1 MRTKVIFLLLGVS
14 FLSVST
20 TGQGPTITAVATVK
34 QLCQGVITASS
45 DALFNVGRE
54 VPSSDYEWTV
64 LHNDALMLA
73 ESGNL
78 LMIGGRAR
86 DADEWMV
93 MSQELVDAGVAA
105 VEAVEARNAE
115 QVLAAGDQIVV
126 VCEKCHEPYRDGGI
140 SMPIR

>member
-1 MRTKVIFLLLGVS
+1 MGIKVIFLLLGVS
-14 FLSVST
+14 FLSVGT
-20 TGQGPTITAVATVK
+20 TGQGPSITAVATVK
-34 QLCQGVITASS
+34 QLCEGVITASS

-54 VPSSDYEWTV
+54 VPSSDYEWIV

-73 ESGNL
+73 EAGNL

-93 MSQELVDAGVAA
+93 MSQELVDAGVVA
-105 VEAVEARNAE
+105 VEAVEARNTE

>member
-1 MRTKVIFLLLGVS
+1 MRTNVIFLLLGVS
-14 FLSVST
+14 SLTVST

-54 VPSSDYEWTV
+54 APSSDYEWTV

-93 MSQELVDAGVAA
+93 MSQELVDAGVVA
-105 VEAVEARNAE
+105 VEAVEARNTE
-115 QVLAAGDQIVV
+115 HVLAAGDQIVV

>member
-1 MRTKVIFLLLGVS
+1 MRTKVIFLLLAVS

-54 VPSSDYEWTV
+54 APASDYEWTV

-78 LMIGGRAR
+78 LMIGERAR

-93 MSQELVDAGVAA
+93 MSQELVDAGVVA
-105 VEAVEARNAE
+105 VKAVEARNTE
-115 QVLAAGDQIVV
+115 EVLAAGDRIVM